1 MFLNGS
7 QVVGA
12 VAGLRL
18 RDDSGLAG
26 IGRTCNSNGRMSRDG

>member
-18 RDDSGLAG
+18 KDDSGLAG
-26 IGRTCNSNGRMSRDG
+26 IGRTCNRNVRMSRDE